1 MKRLA
6 IALVAILLLVSCQ
19 PEAVP
24 DETTTLLP
32 ATTSTIATTTS
43 VTATSTT
50 AATTTTVAIPEV
62 ESAIYLFFEGY
73 PVAPGPYL
81 VAVSRPGIDDLD
93 GALTALLEGVT
104 EDESLMGL
112 SSTIPEGTE
121 LLGVEVTDGVAFVD
135 LGREFES
142 GGGSLSMM
150 GRVAQIVYTATRFE
164 EVDSVRFLLAGAP
177 LDVLGG
183 EGLIIDEPQTRSAW
197 RDLIPPILVEEPLW
211 GSTVGNE
218 IEVAGTADLE
228 SGTVSYVI
236 VDAEGLIIHEGE
248 MATTPRQRSEFA
260 ASVVLEEI
268 PNPGRGS
275 FIVWEWAPDGSQR
288 HVLDY
293 PLTLVD
299 EP

>member
-6 IALVAILLLVSCQ
+6 ISLVAVLLLVSCES
-19 PEAVP
+19 EAVP
-24 DETTTLLP
+24 DETTTLL
-32 ATTSTIATTTS
+32 ATTTS
-43 VTATSTT
+43 TVTATSTT

-81 VAVSRPGIDDLD
+81 AAVSRPGIGDL
-93 GALTALLEGVT
+93 GEALVSLLEGVT
-104 EDESLMGL
+104 KEEAMMGL
-112 SSTIPEGTE
+112 SSTIPEGTK
-121 LLGVEVTDGVAFVD
+121 LLGVEVVEGVALVD
-135 LGREFES
+135 LSLEFKS

-164 EVDSVRFLLAGAP
+164 EVDSVRFLLEGTP

-183 EGLIIDEPQTRSAW
+183 EGLIIDEPQTRTAW
-197 RDLIPPILVEEPLW
+197 TDLIPPILVEEPLW

-218 IEVAGTADLE
+218 IDVAGTAELE
-228 SGTVSYVI
+228 SGKVSYVI

-248 MATTPRQRSEFA
+248 IATTPGQRSEFA

-268 PNPGRGS
+268 LNPGMGS
-275 FIVWEWAPDGSQR
+275 IIVWEWAPDGKQR
-288 HVLDY
+288 HVVEY
-293 PLTLVD
+293 PLTVVG
-299 EP
+299 